1 MNRNGIAMLKQH
13 KNLILK
19 LVLSA
24 GVILLLG
31 FSGGQAASTFVESLP
46 IIPHQVFGWVKIN
59 DGFVPEGTVVSAW
72 CDGIKAAEGLAVE
85 YGDESWFSLDV
96 PADDPVTPEKDG
108 CEVGD
113 EISFTVADFVA
124 DQTESWA
131 AEQISRLD
139 LTASSTPPA
148 HHSVSGV
155 VMVNGNYIPEGITI
169 SAWCSGSKYVEVS
182 AEIIGG
188 QSVYTLHVPGDD
200 WLTTDLEGCSTG
212 ETIHFKIGL
221 LDANESLMWASGLNS
236 TQDLTSTS
244 ESPEHKV
251 YGMVRING
259 EFVPEGTLVSA
270 WCGGA
275 KMVENGTSIS
285 QENKAWYLL
294 HIPGDDPY
302 TSQNEGCESGETVQF
317 SIGDLVADQTTIWQ
331 AGTEPIQLDLSAGAP
346 MNQIFIPLIVK

>member
-169 SAWCSGSKYVEVS
+169 SAWC
-182 AEIIGG
+182 
-188 QSVYTLHVPGDD
+188 
-200 WLTTDLEGCSTG
+200 
-212 ETIHFKIGL
+212 
-221 LDANESLMWASGLNS
+221 
-236 TQDLTSTS
+236 
-244 ESPEHKV
+244 
-251 YGMVRING
+251 
-259 EFVPEGTLVSA
+259 
-270 WCGGA
+270 GGA